1 MDNVNLVTYP
11 DFVSSGFQVVLINVD
26 AEQQVYIG
34 NLLLDFGFPSNI
46 YQLDLEVHDH
56 LSYNLQTLAAAD
68 LILFNRPNM
77 WHWTTGLVLGKA
89 QCFFIETDGA
99 TVNTFKKLSLRH
111 VKIESLAGIIK
122 NALQRKQ
129 QQQADM

>member
-26 AEQQVYIG
+26 AEQQIYIG
-34 NLLLDFGFPSNI
+34 NLLLDLDYPTNI
-46 YQLDLEVHDH
+46 YQLDLEVADH
-56 LSYNLQTLAAAD
+56 LSYNLQTMISAD
-68 LILFNRPNM
+68 VILFNQPNP
-77 WHWTTGLVLGKA
+77 WHWTTGVVLSKA
-89 QCFFIETDGA
+89 HCFFIESDTS

-111 VKIESLAGIIK
+111 VKMENLQGIIK

-129 QQQADM
+129 QQ